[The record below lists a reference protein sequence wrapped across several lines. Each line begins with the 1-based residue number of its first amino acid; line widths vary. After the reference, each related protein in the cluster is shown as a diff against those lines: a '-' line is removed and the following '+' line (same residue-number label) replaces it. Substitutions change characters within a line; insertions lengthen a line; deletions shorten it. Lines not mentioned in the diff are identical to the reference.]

1 MSEVRKQIEKIN
13 KTAKKARRI
22 NNILWAIVVVL
33 VGFSFYQTFEAIDA
47 RNQAN
52 DLATRNDSLRIE
64 AQNAKDD
71 LIENI
76 NKARETLWNNAK
88 AMKSLDGYSYYLT
101 IYGKEDVNYDE
112 AMAGLAGLFAETGY
126 SQIRDSNGSMYFD
139 EKLNSDLGEYM
150 VAVMDVN
157 VNTGV
162 RGSDDFPNA
171 RDKRGHRIQ
180 MGQVVQILERIEFG
194 SAVWAKIGYTNRF

>member
-101 IYGKEDVNYDE
+101 IYGKDDVNYDE

-162 RGSDDFPNA
+162 RGSDDFPDA

>member
-1 MSEVRKQIEKIN
+1 MSDIKKQIEKIN
-13 KTAKKARRI
+13 QTAKKARRI
-22 NNILWAIVVVL
+22 NNALWAIVVLL

-47 RNQAN
+47 RNEAN
-52 DLATRNDSLRIE
+52 DLAARNDTLRIE

-71 LIENI
+71 LIANI

-88 AMKSLDGYSYYLT
+88 AMNSLDGYSYYIT
-101 IYGKEDVNYDE
+101 IYGKDDVNYDE
-112 AMAGLAGLFAETGY
+112 AMGDLASLFAETGY
-126 SQIRDSNGSMYFD
+126 SQIQDSNGSMYFD
-139 EKLNSDLGEYM
+139 AKLDSDLGEYM

-162 RGSDDFPNA
+162 LGSDDFPNA

-180 MGQVVQILERIEFG
+180 LGQVVQVLDRIEFG